1 MSYSGI
7 VDLQQQV
14 NIKDKL
20 SINPK
25 CAYIQQVDNPY
36 YDAIRAKLAIETQKK
51 EIFN

>member
-14 NIKDKL
+14 KIKNKY

-25 CAYIQQVDNPY
+25 NAYIQQVDNPY
-36 YDAIRAKLAIETQKK
+36 YDVIRAKVAIET
-51 EIFN
+51 